1 MSLVAILFSPTDKS
15 LDADIFPKPKIFFP
29 SLAEIKFHMSG
40 TYICL
45 LENFFPK
52 VIKIHWKEKD
62 GKTILKSQQG
72 DTMKTKDTYMKFS
85 WLTVARESLAKEQ
98 KCIIT
103 QESNK
108 GGIDEEIVFRSM
120 KKGMSTLQLQ
130 LKTTSARYTY
140 LLLYFKS
147 LIYSTIITIHLF
159 GRPALGGNGKSS

>member
-1 MSLVAILFSPTDKS
+1 MFAQGTKLIVTPPDKS
-15 LDADIFPKPKIFFP
+15 LDADKFPKPIIFSP

-62 GKTILKSQQG
+62 GKRILKSQQG

-103 QESNK
+103 HESNK
-108 GGIDEEIVFRSM
+108 RGIDEEIVFRSM
-120 KKGMSTLQLQ
+120 KRGMCIYGDITSHYLFFSKGN
-130 LKTTSARYTY
+130 TTPFLLNINEKKQRNIQNY
-140 LLLYFKS
+140 L
-147 LIYSTIITIHLF
+147 
-159 GRPALGGNGKSS
+159 